1 MFSRFVEI
9 LVIFYYL
16 RNRVQALEVL
26 RFENCGGNK
35 AVKNT
40 LKPLKTGVSAHII
53 ELLTKC

>member
-35 AVKNT
+35 AVKNA
-40 LKPLKTGVSAHII
+40 LKPLKTGG
-53 ELLTKC
+53 